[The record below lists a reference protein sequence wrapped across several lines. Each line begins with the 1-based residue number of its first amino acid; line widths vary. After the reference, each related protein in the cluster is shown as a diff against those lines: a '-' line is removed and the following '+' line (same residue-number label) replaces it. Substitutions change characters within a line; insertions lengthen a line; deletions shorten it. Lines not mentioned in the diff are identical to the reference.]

1 MKPSGKRGQQ
11 KKYNWDEIRKDY
23 VENPTSPSLR
33 DLEEKFGC
41 PHSCIQLR
49 AREERWVDLRKDHR
63 HKVGTK
69 AAQKTVESQAATL
82 AQKIKI
88 VDDCFSIVALRYEY
102 LLELYYQHKA
112 RGTLSKWMRLKDVR
126 ELGLGDLNTMARL
139 GTFLRGGPDSRQGWR
154 SEPAMT
160 QEEADVLLR
169 ALARVEEDKDE
180 HRRALHRQIGASPYE
195 TQEPGKAA

>member
-1 MKPSGKRGQQ
+1 MKPNPKRGPHR
-11 KKYNWDEIRKDY
+11 KYNWDEIRKDY
-23 VENPTSPSLR
+23 VENPTKPSIR
-33 DLEEKFGC
+33 ELEKKYGC
-41 PHSCIQLR
+41 PHGCIQLHC
-49 AREERWVDLRKDHR
+49 REERWVDLRSEHW

-69 AAQKTVESQAATL
+69 ASQKTVESQAATL

-102 LLELYYQHKA
+102 LLELYYKHKA
-112 RGTLSKWMRLKDVR
+112 AGTLSKWMRLKDVR

-180 HRRALHRQIGASPYE
+180 HRRALRWEIGASPYE
-195 TQEPGKAA
+195 TKEPGKAA